1 MRKKANPRLLMGTNT
16 EDLAKDVKELLEE
29 PDNRANRI
37 VPTGGITKPVA
48 PEKAPAPS
56 KP

>member
-1 MRKKANPRLLMGTNT
+1 
-16 EDLAKDVKELLEE
+16 LAKDVKELLEE
-29 PDNRANRI
+29 PDNKANRI

>member
-1 MRKKANPRLLMGTNT
+1 MGNST

-29 PDNRANRI
+29 PDTKAGKVI
-37 VPTGGITKPVA
+37 PTGVTKPVA
-48 PEKAPAPS
+48 PAGATPPA